1 LTPMTTI
8 TGYQGKG
15 FAILGADSQITDG
28 DKRIISP
35 STPKVVKV
43 GKYLLGVCGDCRPG
57 DVLMYN
63 WKPPAY
69 DGTDP
74 VMFMGRK
81 VIPSIIKAFKDNGYD
96 YQKEG
101 ASFAY
106 LLAFNGNIFE
116 IGNDL
121 GISQSQDF
129 TYGIGSGSSY
139 AIGYLTSMADVYG
152 EAVGE
157 TMNIDT
163 ASNAIKSA
171 LELSAKFDVNTG
183 APFQVEIQFSR

>member
-1 LTPMTTI
+1 MTTI
-8 TGYQGKG
+8 TAYQGEG

-35 STPKVVKV
+35 STPKIVKV

-63 WKPPAY
+63 WKPPIY
-69 DGTDP
+69 DGTEP
-74 VMFMGRK
+74 VGFMGRK
-81 VIPSIIKAFKDNGYD
+81 VIPSIIKAFKENGYD

-121 GISQSQDF
+121 GISQSIDS

-139 AIGYLTSMADVYG
+139 ALAYLTAIAQING
-152 EAVGE
+152 K
-157 TMNIDT
+157 TMDTDT
-163 ASNAIKSA
+163 ATEAIKSA
-171 LELSAKFDVNTG
+171 LELSAKFDVNTC
-183 APFQVEIQFSR
+183 APFQVEIQITR

>member
-1 LTPMTTI
+1 MTSI
-8 TGYQGKG
+8 FSYQGAG

-35 STPKVVKV
+35 TTPKIVKV
-43 GKYLLGVCGDCRPG
+43 GKYLLAVCGEVRPG
-57 DVLMYN
+57 DILMYN
-63 WKPPAY
+63 WKPPLY

-74 VMFMGRK
+74 VVFTGRK
-81 VIPSIIKAFKDNGYD
+81 IIPSIIKAFKDNGYD
-96 YQKEG
+96 HQKEG

-121 GISQSQDF
+121 GISQSIDF
-129 TYGIGSGSSY
+129 TYGIGSGSAY
-139 AIGYLTSMADVYG
+139 GIGYLTSMADVYG

-157 TMNIDT
+157 TMDINT
-163 ASNAIKSA
+163 ATNAIKTA
-171 LELSAKFDVNTG
+171 LELAARFDVNTC
-183 APFQVEIQFSR
+183 APFQVEIQHRK